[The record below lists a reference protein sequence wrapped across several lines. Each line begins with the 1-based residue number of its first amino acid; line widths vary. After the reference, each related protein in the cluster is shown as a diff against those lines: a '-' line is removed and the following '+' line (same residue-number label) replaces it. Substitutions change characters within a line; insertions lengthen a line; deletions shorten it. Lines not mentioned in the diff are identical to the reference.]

1 MHWQDY
7 SKLREPCGD
16 SDKQTLKEYL
26 DNSITEEIDKGNG
39 NKGKI
44 SYLQHRMVVRKGNS
58 TTKYGIVFD
67 GSARCK
73 EQEHFLDIDNPGV
86 MMAEQMSGESSP
98 REDEPMQCML
108 GTVKAE
114 LGNKSRQKSPEKM
127 CYLHKGKFATSNHGP
142 LTKERLVE
150 TYAFDNVGIDFGGPL
165 YVKEGKTIA
174 KAYICLF
181 TCMSARANTFIY
193 ARCDWQ
199 KLFGSVLPFF
209 TTRENEMKEERLRE
223 LYISKIEKKVKE
235 EDVKWIFSYGRAPW
249 CGGYWERLER
259 SVKTSLRRVLAK
271 ALVTRGELVT
281 ILCEIEARVNSRPLT
296 TISD

>member
-26 DNSITEEIDKGNG
+26 DNSITEEIYKGNG

-44 SYLQHRMVVRKGNS
+44 SYLQHRVVVRKGNS

-73 EQEHFLDIDNPGV
+73 GIGLDIERCGSSDSTEQEHVLDIDNPGV

-114 LGNKSRQKSPEKM
+114 RGNKSRQKSPEKM

-174 KAYICLF
+174 KA
-181 TCMSARANTFIY
+181 
-193 ARCDWQ
+193 
-199 KLFGSVLPFF
+199 
-209 TTRENEMKEERLRE
+209 
-223 LYISKIEKKVKE
+223 
-235 EDVKWIFSYGRAPW
+235 
-249 CGGYWERLER
+249 
-259 SVKTSLRRVLAK
+259 
-271 ALVTRGELVT
+271 
-281 ILCEIEARVNSRPLT
+281 
-296 TISD
+296 

>member
-44 SYLQHRMVVRKGNS
+44 SYLQHRVVVRKGNS

-73 EQEHFLDIDNPGV
+73 EQEHVLDIDNPGV

-114 LGNKSRQKSPEKM
+114 RGNKSRQKSPEKM
-127 CYLHKGKFATSNHGP
+127 CYLHKGKFATSNHGS

-150 TYAFDNVGIDFGGPL
+150 TYAFDNVGIDFVVCLRERTPL
-165 YVKEGKTIA
+165 SMPDVTGKNFLEAFCHFSQRGRT
-174 KAYICLF
+174 
-181 TCMSARANTFIY
+181 S
-193 ARCDWQ
+193 
-199 KLFGSVLPFF
+199 
-209 TTRENEMKEERLRE
+209 EMKEERLRE

>member
-1 MHWQDY
+1 MWRDPDVVTAY
-7 SKLREPCGD
+7 
-16 SDKQTLKEYL
+16 KQTLKEYL

-44 SYLQHRMVVRKGNS
+44 WYVQHRVVVRKGNS

-73 EQEHFLDIDNPGV
+73 EPGV

-108 GTVKAE
+108 ATGISAVKRVLRRCVICIKE
-114 LGNKSRQKSPEKM
+114 NSRLVIM
-127 CYLHKGKFATSNHGP
+127 GP

-150 TYAFDNVGIDFGGPL
+150 TYAFDNVGIDFAGPL
-165 YVKEGKTIA
+165 YVKERKTIA

-181 TCMSARANTFIY
+181 TCMSARANTFIC

-209 TTRENEMKEERLRE
+209 TTREN
-223 LYISKIEKKVKE
+223 IEKKGKE
-235 EDVKWIFSYGRAPW
+235 EDVKWRFSYRRAPW

-271 ALVTRGELVT
+271 ALVTRE
-281 ILCEIEARVNSRPLT
+281 
-296 TISD
+296 

>member
-7 SKLREPCGD
+7 SKPREPCGD

-44 SYLQHRMVVRKGNS
+44 WYLQHRVVVRKDNS

-67 GSARCK
+67 GSAWYK
-73 EQEHFLDIDNPGV
+73 EQKHVLDIDNPEV

-108 GTVKAE
+108 ATVKDE
-114 LGNKSRQKSPEKM
+114 RGNKCRQKSPEKM
-127 CYLHKGKFATSNHGP
+127 CYLHEGKFATSNHGP
-142 LTKERLVE
+142 
-150 TYAFDNVGIDFGGPL
+150 
-165 YVKEGKTIA
+165 EGKTIA
-174 KAYICLF
+174 KAF

-199 KLFGSVLPFF
+199 KLFGSVSPFF
-209 TTRENEMKEERLRE
+209 TTRESEMKEERLRE
-223 LYISKIEKKVKE
+223 LYISKIEKKGKE
-235 EDVKWIFSYGRAPW
+235 EDVKWRFS
-249 CGGYWERLER
+249 
-259 SVKTSLRRVLAK
+259 VLAK
-271 ALVTRGELVT
+271 ALVTRELVT